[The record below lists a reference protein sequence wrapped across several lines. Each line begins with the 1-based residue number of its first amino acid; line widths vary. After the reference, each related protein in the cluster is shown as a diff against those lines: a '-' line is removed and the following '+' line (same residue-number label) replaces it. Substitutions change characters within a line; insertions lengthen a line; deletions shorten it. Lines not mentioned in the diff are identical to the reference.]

1 MENVRRFVFA
11 AASMALAALSCA
23 GAGASVDFA
32 SASGMD
38 WRVWAEGF
46 EDAYVVAGCWIRS
59 CLEREEFSGV

>member
-1 MENVRRFVFA
+1 
-11 AASMALAALSCA
+11 MALAALPCA

-38 WRVWAEGF
+38 WRVWAGGF

>member
-11 AASMALAALSCA
+11 AASMALAALSSA

-38 WRVWAEGF
+38 WRVWAGGF